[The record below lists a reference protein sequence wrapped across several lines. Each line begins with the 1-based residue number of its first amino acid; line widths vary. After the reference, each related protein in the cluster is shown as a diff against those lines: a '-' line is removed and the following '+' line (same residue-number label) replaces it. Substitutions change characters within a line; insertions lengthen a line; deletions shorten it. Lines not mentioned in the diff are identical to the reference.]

1 MSTCWNKKKISA
13 YSLTELLVAI
23 GIIVLVMGFAFFT
36 LNYLQQKV
44 TIYTDHLL
52 FKLDQSTTESI
63 IWKDIHLHSLA
74 IVDQRQQQF
83 QLSSPLETITYSFTN
98 RKLIRNEQPLLGS
111 YYRLNFYFQ
120 GQEVKNGR
128 FDALE
133 IVLTPSEE
141 KFNALFFFLP
151 QSAFLYS

>member
-1 MSTCWNKKKISA
+1 M
-13 YSLTELLVAI
+13 TELLVAI

-52 FKLDQSTTESI
+52 FKLDQSTTERI
-63 IWKDIHLHSLA
+63 IWKDLHQHTRA
-74 IVDQRQQQF
+74 IVDQQQKKF
-83 QLSSPLETITYSFTN
+83 QLSSPFETITYSFTD
-98 RKLIRNEQPLLGS
+98 RELMRNEQPLLGS
-111 YYRLNFYFQ
+111 YFRLNFYFQ

-128 FDALE
+128 FDAFE
-133 IVLTPSEE
+133 IILPSYRV
-141 KFNALFFFLP
+141 KYNALFFYLP